1 MFAKLPKL
9 EALFLSAMDYIT
21 DEELKDFTTLKRLEV
36 HHCSKIQNEGLC
48 TAVQMCENIEKI
60 YISDDKR
67 SIELD
72 IDFLKFTIGV
82 LKSRNNNNQLE
93 VRINDCIVRIVPNKC
108 RNDQIANLLF
118 KIVDKEEKVYLSTF
132 DEEELLKKIVELL

>member
-9 EALFLSAMDYIT
+9 ETLFLSSMDYIT
-21 DEELKDFTTLKRLEV
+21 DEELKDFTTLKRLEC

-60 YISDDKR
+60 YISDDER

-93 VRINDCIVRIVPNKC
+93 VRINDCIVRIAPNKR

-118 KIVDKEEKVYLSTF
+118 EIVDKEEKVYLSTF
-132 DEEELLKKIVELL
+132 DEEELLKKIEELL